1 MLALKIVKK
10 MMTDNKIL
18 PIVSVL
24 IIGMLLIWYVF
35 KYVGNKKYR
44 AKQLPQQGLIQSV
57 LQQKVAFFQKLQASA
72 QNEFIERVQYFLATT
87 KISAEKGAT
96 ITDTDRILVAASA
109 TIPLF
114 HFSQWS
120 YENLDEVLIYPG
132 TFNEKYDI
140 EALDRVV
147 LGMVGEGVMNRKMIL
162 SLDSL
167 RAGFTDH
174 AANGNTAIHEF
185 VHLIDKADGDID
197 GVPSYLIP
205 KDLVQPWLREMHK
218 TINAIRHDRS
228 DIRDYA
234 ATNEAEFLA
243 VVSEY
248 FFQKPKQ
255 LQEDHPELFELLNEM
270 YNRAEKDA
278 K

>member
-1 MLALKIVKK
+1 
-10 MMTDNKIL
+10 MMIDNKVWMLLAITL
-18 PIVSVL
+18 V
-24 IIGMLLIWYVF
+24 GMLLIWYVF

-44 AKQLPQQGLIQSV
+44 RSQLPQEASVRSV
-57 LQQKVAFFQKLQASA
+57 LQRSVAFFQRLQKAA
-72 QNEFIERVQYFLATT
+72 QDEFIERVQYFLATT
-87 KISAEKGAT
+87 KISPEKGAA
-96 ITDTDRILVAASA
+96 ITDTDRVLVAASA

-114 HFSQWS
+114 HFSRWS

-140 EALDRVV
+140 EAQDRTV

-167 RAGFTDH
+167 RAGFKDH
-174 AANGNTAIHEF
+174 PSEGNTAIHEF
-185 VHLIDKADGDID
+185 VHLIDKADGEID
-197 GVPSYLIP
+197 GVPSYLISR
-205 KDLVQPWLREMHK
+205 DLVQPWLREMHK

-255 LQEDHPELFELLNEM
+255 LEEDHPELFALLNEM
-270 YNRAEKDA
+270 YNRPEKSQ
-278 K
+278 